1 MSFDKTKLLL
11 SFAILG
17 FLIGSTTYYA
27 FNWLIIS
34 NAIGI
39 LPIPILDII
48 YAPWFLSGIAGSL
61 LSVIIIYLAARFSNK
76 E

>member
-11 SFAILG
+11 SFALLG

-27 FNWLIIS
+27 FNWLIVS
-34 NAIGI
+34 NTIGI
-39 LPIPILDII
+39 LPVPIVDILL
-48 YAPWFLSGIAGSL
+48 APWFLSGIAGSL
-61 LSVIIIYLAARFSNK
+61 LSIIIIYLAARFSSK